1 MVLPAKKVV
10 YTTRWTP
17 IATFPYFLKS
27 SETRLPRLGG
37 VGFGAAEVEAELLIP
52 PRRLFYNRYGKGINK
67 PLSINYTHLGSWTDR
82 LKNTGVRRTDLAF
95 TLAPSPCV
103 LCICQVH
110 RTDLERDDLTKQPPV
125 APNLQKQCN

>member
-37 VGFGAAEVEAELLIP
+37 AGGFGAAEVEAELLIP
-52 PRRLFYNRYGKGINK
+52 PRRLFYNRYGNEIN
-67 PLSINYTHLGSWTDR
+67 
-82 LKNTGVRRTDLAF
+82 
-95 TLAPSPCV
+95 
-103 LCICQVH
+103 
-110 RTDLERDDLTKQPPV
+110 
-125 APNLQKQCN
+125 